1 MNQILSE
8 EIPENGNRKVKKASI
23 HSILVTFSIFL
34 IIFGIGL
41 TSTGAYSYYKKL
53 NEDPIEGIISSSTT
67 KPVITIEI
75 ESANTINVVVNHDKE
90 ISKLTYK
97 INDDEPVEIDTNNE
111 LEIKEQITLPAG
123 SIKLTVIAEDINGV
137 KASRESS
144 YEIEAGPIIKLEK
157 VESKIQ
163 VTTTSE
169 TKIDKIKYYWDDD
182 EGNAK
187 EFTINDVKNVTQVD
201 VIPGDHTL
209 VVIAT
214 DIEGNKTTKTQK
226 VIGAL
231 KPKLNVTTDGE
242 KFIIEAEDS
251 QGLAKI
257 QYKLNSGEVITEN
270 IEGNEY
276 KKTIDLE
283 DGENKLLVRVYNK
296 NEIAEISKVKYIKE

>member
-8 EIPENGNRKVKKASI
+8 EIPENGNRKSKKASI
-23 HSILVTFSIFL
+23 HSILVAFSIFL

-41 TSTGAYSYYKKL
+41 TSTGAYSYYKNINK
-53 NEDPIEGIISSSTT
+53 DPIEGIISSSTT

-75 ESANTINVVVNHDKE
+75 ESANTINIVVNHDKE

-97 INDDEPVEIDTNNE
+97 INDDEPVEIETNNE
-111 LEIKEQITLPAG
+111 LEVKEQVTLPAG

-144 YEIEAGPIIKLEK
+144 YEIESGPIIKLEK
-157 VESKIQ
+157 IESKIQ

-169 TKIDKIKYYWDDD
+169 IKIDTIKYYWDDN
-182 EGNAK
+182 EENAK

-201 VIPGDHTL
+201 VIAGNHTL

-214 DIEGNKTTKTQK
+214 DIEGNQTTKTQK

-231 KPKLNVTTDGE
+231 KPKLEVTTDGE

-251 QGLAKI
+251 QGLYKI

-296 NEIAEISKVKYIKE
+296 NEIAETSKVKYIKE